1 MSQFDFSPLFRA
13 GVGFDRLA
21 RLAENAL
28 QQASEQSTA
37 YPPYNIEK
45 HGDDAYAITL
55 AVAGFAEADIDIEI
69 TGEMLTV
76 RGSRK
81 PADATAADSPESTV
95 TDNTGAPARPSR
107 QILHRGIAE
116 RDFVRRFQ
124 LADHMRV
131 TGAALENGL
140 LTITL
145 LREVPEAAKPR
156 HIPITRPGTRPGTTP
171 ALSHAA

>member
-1 MSQFDFSPLFRA
+1 MSQFDFAPLFRA
-13 GVGFDRLA
+13 GIGFDRLA

-28 QQASEQSTA
+28 QQAGEQSTA

-81 PADATAADSPESTV
+81 PAEPALADSPESTA
-95 TDNTGAPARPSR
+95 TGETAVPARPSR

-156 HIPITRPGTRPGTTP
+156 HIPITRPGQTP

>member
-1 MSQFDFSPLFRA
+1 MSQFDFAPLFRA

-21 RLAENAL
+21 RLAETAL

-45 HGDDAYAITL
+45 HGEDAYAITL
-55 AVAGFAEADIDIEI
+55 AVAGFAESDLDIEI

-81 PADATAADSPESTV
+81 TAETAQADSPESPAA
-95 TDNTGAPARPSR
+95 DSSAPARPGR
-107 QILHRGIAE
+107 QVLHRGIAE

-131 TGAALENGL
+131 TGAGLENGL

-156 HIPITRPGTRPGTTP
+156 HIPIARTVSAP
-171 ALSHAA
+171 ALPHAA

>member
-21 RLAENAL
+21 RLAETAL

-45 HGDDAYAITL
+45 YGENAYSITL
-55 AVAGFAEADIDIEI
+55 AVAGFAEADLDIEV
-69 TGEMLTV
+69 TGELLTV

-81 PADATAADSPESTV
+81 TAQDQESASAGSSPADQQAAP
-95 TDNTGAPARPSR
+95 R
-107 QILHRGIAE
+107 QLLHRGIAE

-131 TGAALENGL
+131 TGAGLENGL
-140 LTITL
+140 LTVTL
-145 LREVPEAAKPR
+145 VREVPEEARPR
-156 HIPITRPGTRPGTTP
+156 HIAITRTP
-171 ALSHAA
+171 QAALPHAA

>member
-156 HIPITRPGTRPGTTP
+156 HIPITRPGTTP